1 MRNINDEFHFGEKQ
15 DEFIRNEEYTFLEE
29 RGEYDERF
37 FHWDEYN
44 REFIGGLREKEEGE
58 EAEEEEEL
66 VHIEESKNRNLFFH
80 RTIDTIKI
88 AAMVLATSTVILT
101 SPVSAKMGLPR
112 IDTNVLMGNG
122 DWSDIFVL
130 DQSDPDPSKP

>member
-58 EAEEEEEL
+58 EAA
-66 VHIEESKNRNLFFH
+66 KNQQLHCKNARLCAI
-80 RTIDTIKI
+80 RGCK
-88 AAMVLATSTVILT
+88 
-101 SPVSAKMGLPR
+101 KGR
-112 IDTNVLMGNG
+112 
-122 DWSDIFVL
+122 
-130 DQSDPDPSKP
+130 